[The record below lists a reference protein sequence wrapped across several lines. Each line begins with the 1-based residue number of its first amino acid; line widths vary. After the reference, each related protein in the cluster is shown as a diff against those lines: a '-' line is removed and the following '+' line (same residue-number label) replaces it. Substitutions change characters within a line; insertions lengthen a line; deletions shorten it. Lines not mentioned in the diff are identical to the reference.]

1 MNTSPK
7 KMLKIGLEKLFGL
20 SLENE
25 DLLDKIFNDKE

>member
-1 MNTSPK
+1 
-7 KMLKIGLEKLFGL
+7 MLKIGLEKLFGL